1 MNVVLTIL
9 AAILIFAVMIFVH
22 ELGHFIAAKS
32 LGVKVNEFALGMG
45 PKLMSK
51 QKGETVYSLRLF
63 PIGGFCAMEGEDEET
78 KDERSFSNK
87 KPWKRLIILVAGAAM
102 NIILGFVLLLGLNAT
117 SKNYLEPVITE
128 VTEGSAAQS
137 AGILAGDRIV
147 KVNGRKVNIIGDFR
161 WEIERNGNSDLR
173 LDFVM
178 ENNGEKRKISVV
190 PDTVDNRP
198 VYGIKYGEIR
208 ENSFFGTIKNSVYE
222 TAFYARVVIDS
233 LFDLIRGRVPLSQV
247 SGPVGIVNEIGNAVE
262 QAQQTGADGIINLI
276 GLAILLTVN
285 LGVFNLLPF
294 PALDGGRILFVLI
307 EMIRRKPIPVEK
319 EAIVHFVGIV
329 LLLGLSVII
338 AFKDIFTIW

>member
-1 MNVVLTIL
+1 MNVILTVLV
-9 AAILIFAVMIFVH
+9 AILIFAVMIFVH

-45 PKLMSK
+45 PKILSK

-87 KPWKRLIILVAGAAM
+87 KPWQRLIILVAGAAM
-102 NIILGFVLLLGLNAT
+102 NIILGFVLLVGLNAV
-117 SKNYLEPVITE
+117 SEGYLEPVITE
-128 VTEGSAAQS
+128 VTEGSAAQN
-137 AGILAGDRIV
+137 AGILPGDRVV
-147 KVNGRKVNIIGDFR
+147 KVNGRRVNIIADFS
-161 WEIERNGNSDLR
+161 WEIDRNKNADLR
-173 LDFVM
+173 LDFVV
-178 ENNGEKRKISVV
+178 NNGGEKREISVI
-190 PDTVDNRP
+190 PQNIDGKN
-198 VYGIKYGEIR
+198 VYGIKYGEVCKNNVFAVIR
-208 ENSFFGTIKNSVYE
+208 NSAYE
-222 TAFYARVVIDS
+222 TAFYARVIIDS
-233 LFDLIRGRVPLSQV
+233 LFDMIRGRVPLSQV

-262 QAQQTGADGIINLI
+262 QAQSSGAEGIMNLV
-276 GLAILLTVN
+276 GMAVLLTVN

-294 PALDGGRILFVLI
+294 PALDGGRIFFVLI

-319 EAIVHFVGIV
+319 EAIVHFIGIV